1 MYINVRQCLVK
12 LHINVRQCLV
22 KLHINAVLLVSLL
35 ILFSVL

>member
-1 MYINVRQCLVK
+1 MY
-12 LHINVRQCLV
+12 INVRQCLV